1 VTLLA
6 PGECTLEEAKRPL
19 PPLLKVRLAAE
30 VLATYARV
38 RWLVARNDLPTTLEA
53 LRGANGIPAPGPGDE
68 ELVWEIGQRLGWITS
83 RTLTPVPGDSRCLMR
98 SLVLTRLMAR
108 RGIPT
113 TLIIGAQIEQ
123 GFQAHAWVERRGL
136 PLLSPGTGY
145 GRLVEL

>member
-6 PGECTLEEAKRPL
+6 PSECTLEEAKRPL
-19 PPLLKVRLAAE
+19 PLVSKARLAGE
-30 VLATYARV
+30 VLAAYGRV
-38 RWLVARNDLPTTLEA
+38 RWLLARNDLPTTLDA
-53 LRGANGIPAPGPGDE
+53 LRGPNGSSPADPGDE
-68 ELVWEIGQRLGWITS
+68 VLAWEIGQKLGWITA
-83 RTLTPVPGDSRCLMR
+83 RTLDPVPGDSRCLMR

-113 TLIIGAQIEQ
+113 TLIIGAQTQQ

-136 PLLSPGTGY
+136 PLLSPGEDY

>member
-1 VTLLA
+1 MTLLA

-19 PPLLKVRLAAE
+19 PLVLKARLGAE
-30 VLATYARV
+30 VLVTYVRV
-38 RWLVARNDLPTTLEA
+38 RWLVARNDLPTTLDA
-53 LRGANGIPAPGPGDE
+53 LRAPNGTSAPDPGDE
-68 ELVWEIGQRLGWITS
+68 ELMWEIGQRLGWITA

-113 TLIIGAQIEQ
+113 TLIIGAQTEQ